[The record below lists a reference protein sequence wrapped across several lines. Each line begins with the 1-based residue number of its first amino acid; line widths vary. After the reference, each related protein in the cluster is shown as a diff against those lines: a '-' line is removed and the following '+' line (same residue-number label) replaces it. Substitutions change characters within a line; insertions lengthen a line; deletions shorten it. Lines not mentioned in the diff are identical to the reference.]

1 MLRSS
6 LFRSTPF
13 RLALGF
19 GTLFV
24 SAFLAMGLIAYQL
37 MRAELSQGLDNSA
50 REIWEV
56 VAATN
61 ADGDLEDIVGAVD
74 NYARLSNGEDRI
86 FVLLDPAGK
95 RLAGNFTKPPVKSGL
110 SMLSAEEAGLS
121 GEGNYRVISGKVGD
135 NWLSVGLSLAETDR
149 LASIALKSMG
159 WALALVTVTAFAL
172 SAFLATRIRRRLDS
186 IADTMDDVSDGKLG
200 SRIPLIGNGDDIDSV
215 SRQINTA
222 LERLGALVDGMRQ
235 VSTDIAHDLKT
246 PLNRLQMVLET
257 AAEKIE
263 RGEPASADVAE
274 ARAEGHRINETFEAL
289 LRIAQ
294 IEAGA
299 RKARFAEVDLAA
311 VVSSIGE
318 IYVDVA
324 EDDGK
329 TLTVAAAA
337 GIDDRVTGD
346 RELLTQMFANLVE
359 NAIRHCPEGTRINVS
374 LARSGGRIIAEVSD
388 NGPGIPPN
396 ERHNVFRRL
405 YRLDKSRTTSGTG
418 LGLSLT
424 RAIAD
429 LHGATIALE
438 DNNPGVKVVASFPAV
453 GNTIGK

>member
-24 SAFLAMGLIAYQL
+24 CAFLAMGLIAYQL
-37 MRAELSQGLDNSA
+37 MRAELSRGLDNSA

-74 NYARLSNGEDRI
+74 NYARLSNGQDRI
-86 FVLLDPAGK
+86 FVLLDPAGN
-95 RLAGNFTKPPVKSGL
+95 RLAGNFSKPPVESGL
-110 SMLSAEEAGLS
+110 SILSAEEAGLS
-121 GEGNYRVISGKVGD
+121 GEGSYRVVSGKVGD

-159 WALALVTVTAFAL
+159 WALAIVILTAFAL
-172 SAFLATRIRRRLDS
+172 SAFLAARISRRLDS
-186 IADTMDDVSDGKLG
+186 IADTMDDVSNGKLS
-200 SRIPLIGNGDDIDSV
+200 SRIPLIGNGDDIDAV
-215 SRQINTA
+215 SRQVNTA
-222 LERLGALVDGMRQ
+222 LERLAALVEGMRQ

-257 AAEKIE
+257 AAGKIE
-263 RGEPASADVAE
+263 RGEPASGDVAE
-274 ARAEGHRINETFEAL
+274 ARAEGHQINETFEAL

-299 RKARFAEVDLAA
+299 RKARFAAIDLTG

-318 IYVDVA
+318 IYADVA

-329 TLTVAAAA
+329 TLTVSAA
-337 GIDDRVTGD
+337 GGDCWVTGD
-346 RELLTQMFANLVE
+346 RELLIQMFANLVE
-359 NAIRHCPEGTRINVS
+359 NAIRHCPGGTSITVS
-374 LARSGGRIIAEVSD
+374 LARIGGRLIAEVCD

-396 ERHNVFRRL
+396 ERENVFRRL

-418 LGLSLT
+418 LGLSLA

-429 LHGATIALE
+429 LHGASITLD
-438 DNNPGVKVVASFPAV
+438 DNKPGVKVAVSFPV
-453 GNTIGK
+453 IQNTIGK

>member
-1 MLRSS
+1 MLRSN

-24 SAFLAMGLIAYQL
+24 SAFLAMGLVAYQL
-37 MRAELSQGLDNSA
+37 MKTELSQGLDNSA

-86 FVLLDPAGK
+86 FVLLDPEGK

-121 GEGNYRVISGKVGD
+121 GEGNYRVVSGKVGD

-159 WALALVTVTAFAL
+159 WALAIVTVTAFAL
-172 SAFLATRIRRRLDS
+172 SAFLAARIRRRLDS
-186 IADTMDDVSDGKLG
+186 IADTMDDVSNGKLS
-200 SRIPLIGNGDDIDSV
+200 SRIPLIGNGDDIDAV

-222 LERLGALVDGMRQ
+222 LERLAALVEGMRQ
-235 VSTDIAHDLKT
+235 VSSDIAHDLKT
-246 PLNRLQMVLET
+246 PLNRLQMVLE
-257 AAEKIE
+257 AVAEKVE

-274 ARAEGHRINETFEAL
+274 ARAEGHQINETFEAL

-299 RKARFAEVDLAA
+299 RKARFAEVDLAG

-318 IYVDVA
+318 IYADVA

-329 TLTVAAAA
+329 TLTVSATD
-337 GIDDRVTGD
+337 GHNERVAGD

-359 NAIRHCPEGTRINVS
+359 NAIRHCPEGTRIDVS
-374 LARSGGRIIAEVSD
+374 LSRRNGRIIAEVSD
-388 NGPGIPPN
+388 NGPGIPSN
-396 ERHNVFRRL
+396 ERQNVFRRL

-429 LHGATIALE
+429 LHGATITLE
-438 DNNPGVKVVASFPAV
+438 DNNPGLKAVASFPA
-453 GNTIGK
+453 IGHIETR

>member
-24 SAFLAMGLIAYQL
+24 CAFLAMGLITYQL
-37 MRAELSQGLDNSA
+37 MRAELSRGLDNSA

-74 NYARLSNGEDRI
+74 NYARLSNGQDRI
-86 FVLLDPAGK
+86 FVLLDPEGK
-95 RLAGNFTKPPVKSGL
+95 RLAGNFARPPVESGL
-110 SMLSAEEAGLS
+110 SILSAEEAGLS
-121 GEGNYRVISGKVGD
+121 GEGNYRVVSGKVGD

-159 WALALVTVTAFAL
+159 WALAIVILTAFAL

-186 IADTMDDVSDGKLG
+186 IADTMDDVSNGKLS
-200 SRIPLIGNGDDIDSV
+200 SRIPLIGNGDDIDAV
-215 SRQINTA
+215 SRQVNTA
-222 LERLGALVDGMRQ
+222 LERLAALVEGMRQ

-263 RGEPASADVAE
+263 RGEPASGDVAE
-274 ARAEGHRINETFEAL
+274 ARAEGHQINETFEAL

-299 RKARFAEVDLAA
+299 RKARFAEVDLAG

-318 IYVDVA
+318 IYADVA
-324 EDDGK
+324 EDDSK
-329 TLTVAAAA
+329 TLTVSAAA
-337 GIDDRVTGD
+337 GGDCFVIGD
-346 RELLTQMFANLVE
+346 RELLIQMFANLVE
-359 NAIRHCPEGTRINVS
+359 NAIRHCPMGTRIAVS
-374 LARSGGRIIAEVSD
+374 LAQTGGCLIAEVGD
-388 NGPGIPPN
+388 DGPGIPSS
-396 ERHNVFRRL
+396 ERENVFRRL

-418 LGLSLT
+418 LGLSLA

-429 LHGATIALE
+429 LHGASITLE
-438 DNNPGVKVVASFPAV
+438 DNKPGVKVVASFPAI
-453 GNTIGK
+453 GNTNTQ